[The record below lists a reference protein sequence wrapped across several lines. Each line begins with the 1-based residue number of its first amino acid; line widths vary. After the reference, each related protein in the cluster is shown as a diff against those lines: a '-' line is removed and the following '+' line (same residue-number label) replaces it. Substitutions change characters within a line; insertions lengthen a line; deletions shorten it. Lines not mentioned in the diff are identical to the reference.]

1 MNDNIKLNGFNNGR
15 DTTDGVGGQ
24 PGMFNIMPQK
34 EVKQFIVIR
43 TDLNM
48 SMGKT
53 AAQASHAAMKVFF
66 DKFDNTHETH
76 TDKNIIHHFR
86 FDLTHEEYLWAT
98 GLFTKIVKRVKT
110 EAELMKVYNKAKD
123 ADLNVSLIKDAALTE
138 LTEPAYTAIAIGPN
152 YLDKIEPIV
161 KRLQNL

>member
-1 MNDNIKLNGFNNGR
+1 MCLMNKNGEKKMDVKN
-15 DTTDGVGGQ
+15 
-24 PGMFNIMPQK
+24 MK
-34 EVKQFIVIR
+34 EVKQYIVIR
-43 TDLNM
+43 SDLGM

-66 DKFDNTHETH
+66 DKFNAVNKTKDGVLYE
-76 TDKNIIHHFR
+76 IF
-86 FDLTHEEYLWAT
+86 LTEEEAIWKD

-110 EAELMKVYNKAKD
+110 EAELLKVYEKAKD
-123 ADLNVSLIKDAALTE
+123 AGLNVSLIKDAALTE

-152 YLDKIEPIV
+152 YVEKCEPIT